1 MIIVWVSCALILTIE
16 VFMIN
21 NRLLVVVLS
30 IRIVITNLL
39 EDLKSSIRISNF
51 KKPITGLNFLQIH
64 YKKI

>member
-1 MIIVWVSCALILTIE
+1 MSIVWVSDALILAIE
-16 VFMIN
+16 VFMIRN
-21 NRLLVVVLS
+21 WLLIVVLS

-39 EDLKSSIRISNF
+39 EDLKSSIRITNF